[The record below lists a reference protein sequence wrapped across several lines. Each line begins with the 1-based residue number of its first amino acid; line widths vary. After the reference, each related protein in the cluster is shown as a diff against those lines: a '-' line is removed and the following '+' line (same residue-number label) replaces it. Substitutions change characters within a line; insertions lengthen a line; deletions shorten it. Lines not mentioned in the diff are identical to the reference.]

1 MEKIKLVEILTE
13 ARQVL
18 RGRWGKA
25 VSVSVCLLLILLAV
39 ACLRFVNPLLYTAA
53 YLLIAVQ
60 VVAGAQYIYLD
71 MTRDEPTG
79 LGRLFPPLRLYLPIL
94 GIFLLTVIACFI
106 GICLFIVPG
115 FVLSLGLSMSLYIL
129 RDRPELGVFGSMN
142 ASWKMMNGHKTE
154 LFLLSLRLVGFCCV
168 SSRWVSDSSG
178 FILMPLR
185 LQLAFTNVS
194 KARGWG
200 QSSLIVTYHLPEDR
214 TNSFWLVKGRKLNTR
229 FFPPGFF

>member
-129 RDRPELGVFGSMN
+129 RDRPELSGVRFHERELEDDER
-142 ASWKMMNGHKTE
+142 AQNGTVPVVAETGRLVFAVYRHAGCRIH
-154 LFLLSLRLVGFCCV
+154 LVLSLCPYGCSLLLRTYQRQGVG
-168 SSRWVSDSSG
+168 
-178 FILMPLR
+178 
-185 LQLAFTNVS
+185 
-194 KARGWG
+194 
-200 QSSLIVTYHLPEDR
+200 DR
-214 TNSFWLVKGRKLNTR
+214 VALS
-229 FFPPGFF
+229 

>member
-129 RDRPELGVFGSMN
+129 RDP
-142 ASWKMMNGHKTE
+142 
-154 LFLLSLRLVGFCCV
+154 
-168 SSRWVSDSSG
+168 SSG
-178 FILMPLR
+178 CSAP
-185 LQLAFTNVS
+185 
-194 KARGWG
+194 
-200 QSSLIVTYHLPEDR
+200 
-214 TNSFWLVKGRKLNTR
+214 
-229 FFPPGFF
+229 

>member
-94 GIFLLTVIACFI
+94 GIFLLTVI
-106 GICLFIVPG
+106 VPG

-154 LFLLSLRLVGFCCV
+154 LFLLSLRLVGWFLLCIV
-168 SSRWVSDSSG
+168 TLGVG
-178 FILMPLR
+178 FIWFYPYALTAAACFYER
-185 LQLAFTNVS
+185 
-194 KARGWG
+194 
-200 QSSLIVTYHLPEDR
+200 I
-214 TNSFWLVKGRKLNTR
+214 KGKGLGTE
-229 FFPPGFF
+229 

>member
-115 FVLSLGLSMSLYIL
+115 FGSVHVALHPARPARARGVRFHEHELEDDERAQIGTVPVVAETGRLVFAVYRHAGCRIHLVLSLCPYGCSLLLRTYQRQGVGDRVALS
-129 RDRPELGVFGSMN
+129 
-142 ASWKMMNGHKTE
+142 
-154 LFLLSLRLVGFCCV
+154 
-168 SSRWVSDSSG
+168 
-178 FILMPLR
+178 
-185 LQLAFTNVS
+185 
-194 KARGWG
+194 
-200 QSSLIVTYHLPEDR
+200 
-214 TNSFWLVKGRKLNTR
+214 
-229 FFPPGFF
+229 

>member
-115 FVLSLGLSMSLYIL
+115 FVLSLGSVHVALHPA
-129 RDRPELGVFGSMN
+129 RPGPSSGVRFHEHELEDDERAQNGTVPVVAETGRWFLLCIVTLGV
-142 ASWKMMNGHKTE
+142 
-154 LFLLSLRLVGFCCV
+154 
-168 SSRWVSDSSG
+168 G
-178 FILMPLR
+178 FIWFYPYALTAAACFYER
-185 LQLAFTNVS
+185 
-194 KARGWG
+194 
-200 QSSLIVTYHLPEDR
+200 I
-214 TNSFWLVKGRKLNTR
+214 KGKGLGTE
-229 FFPPGFF
+229 